1 LSGIS
6 GPRRLELVAV
16 PTGWTLKA
24 VLVGGVDVT
33 DMALAFGRP
42 DQSLR
47 DVEVVLT
54 SRIATFNGIVTDD
67 AGRPA
72 TEATVIACSTDH
84 DRWYSGSRFL
94 QKAVAG
100 RDGTFSLTGLPPGDY
115 HVMAVKRV
123 PIEGED
129 AWEDRD
135 LLESLAQRA
144 SRSVLTEGQVTS
156 VALKLDRID

>member
-1 LSGIS
+1 
-6 GPRRLELVAV
+6 
-16 PTGWTLKA
+16 
-24 VLVGGVDVT
+24 
-33 DMALAFGRP
+33 
-42 DQSLR
+42 
-47 DVEVVLT
+47 VLT
-54 SRIATFNGIVTDD
+54 SHIATFTGIVTDD

-115 HVMAVKRV
+115 YVMAVRRV

-129 AWEDRD
+129 AWQDRD
-135 LLESLAQRA
+135 LLESLARQA
-144 SRSVLTEGQVTS
+144 SRSILTEGQVTS